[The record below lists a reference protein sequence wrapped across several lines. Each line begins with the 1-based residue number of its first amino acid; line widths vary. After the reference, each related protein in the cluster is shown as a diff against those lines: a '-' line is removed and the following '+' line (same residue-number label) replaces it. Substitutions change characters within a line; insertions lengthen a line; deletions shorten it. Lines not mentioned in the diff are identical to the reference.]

1 MKDLTGERVIVVG
14 AGIAGLTA
22 AFRLK
27 QRGCDVTVLERN
39 SYVGGRMSTV
49 RRGDYLVDVAAS
61 ILPTSYT
68 QMAALIADAG
78 LADQVQ
84 PTNDLIGVLRD
95 GHVHRLH
102 GLGPLEVVKTRL
114 LGMRSKLGLARAF
127 LDLREYRNQAYWHDL
142 SLAHSSDTES
152 AAEYARRLL
161 PEEVIDYLVDPLC
174 RDLFLVGSNEVS
186 RVDFLFLLGAMM
198 GTSFFNSPRGIG
210 FLAEGLA
217 AQLDVRLSATV
228 NAVEEHAK
236 GVTVEWARD
245 GESAH
250 VEHASAVIVAIPA
263 PSVPEICPQLSRDQ
277 VGFLRSV
284 FYARSLVVSFGL
296 ARRPAEPA
304 MWLHLPGGKKAT
316 DLICLILEHNKAPG
330 RVPEGHGM
338 VTTYWVQSWSQSRWD
353 DDDERIG
360 KIAVGAAEAVLPD
373 MSDDVDMMYV
383 RRVNPGVAVRPV
395 GGLRS
400 LREFVSSFSPHSRVQ
415 LAGDYFSSS
424 CTNASLCSGETAVT
438 NIVRQLA
445 RKSAVA

>member
-1 MKDLTGERVIVVG
+1 MRELTGEKVIVVG

-39 SYVGGRMSTV
+39 DHVGGRMSTV
-49 RRGDYLVDVAAS
+49 KRGGYLVDFAAS

-68 QMAALIADAG
+68 QMAGLIADAG
-78 LADQVQ
+78 LSSQVQ

-95 GHVHRLH
+95 GEIHRLH
-102 GLGPLEVVKTRL
+102 GLGPMEVVKTRL
-114 LGMRSKLGLARAF
+114 LGMRSKLSLARAF
-127 LDLREYRNQAYWHDL
+127 LDVRGYRNPAYWQDL
-142 SLAHSSDTES
+142 SLAYSSDTES

-174 RDLFLVGSNEVS
+174 RDLFLAGANEVS
-186 RVDFLFLLGAMM
+186 KVDFLFLLGAMM
-198 GTSFFNSPRGIG
+198 GTSFFNSSRGIS

-217 AQLDVRLSATV
+217 AQLDVRTSATV
-228 NAVEEHAK
+228 NAVVEHPT
-236 GVTVEWARD
+236 GVTVEWTRD
-245 GESAH
+245 GEAAQ
-250 VEHASAVIVAIPA
+250 VEHASAVVVAVPA
-263 PSVPEICPQLSRDQ
+263 THVPRICPQLSREQ
-277 VGFLRSV
+277 IGFLNSV

-296 ARRPAEPA
+296 PRRPAEPA

-353 DDDERIG
+353 DDDEQIG
-360 KIAVGAAEAVLPD
+360 KVAVGAVEAVLPD

-395 GGLRS
+395 GGLRA
-400 LREFVSSFSPHSRVQ
+400 LRDFVSSFSPHSRIQ

-424 CTNASLCSGETAVT
+424 CTNASLCSGEAAASSIAV
-438 NIVRQLA
+438 RLA
-445 RKSAVA
+445 GKSAAA